1 MIQEIQAY
9 KKIVSQ
15 IPDMIKESYYK
26 KEFFI
31 KTLGLKHATFY
42 RKLKACDFTAD
53 EVEKI
58 ILLLK
63 PEEKLLLNLTEGY
76 EDFKNGKIENF
87 DDVMKDLRKQYPV

>member
-1 MIQEIQAY
+1 MIKEVQAY

-15 IPDMIKESYYK
+15 IPEMIKESYYK
-26 KEFFI
+26 TEFFI
-31 KTLGLKHATFY
+31 QQLGVTAPTYY